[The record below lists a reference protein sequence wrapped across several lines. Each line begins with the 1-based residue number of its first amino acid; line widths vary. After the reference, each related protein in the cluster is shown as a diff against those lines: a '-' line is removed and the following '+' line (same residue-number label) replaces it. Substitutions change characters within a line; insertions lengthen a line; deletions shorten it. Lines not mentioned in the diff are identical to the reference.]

1 MFLTPVQTMIM
12 ILAVA
17 LGTMIT
23 RFTPFFVIS
32 RFQGTAE
39 DRAVSWKGSATG
51 NDGVSCGLLPE
62 KCITDKITSRDTG
75 TDCHCSDHCFT

>member
-1 MFLTPVQTMIM
+1 MFLTPAQTMIM

-23 RFTPFFVIS
+23 RFTPFP

-51 NDGVSCGLLPE
+51 NDGTSCGLLPE
-62 KCITDKITSRDTG
+62 KCVTDKITSRDTG
-75 TDCHCSDHCFT
+75 TDCHCGDRCFA